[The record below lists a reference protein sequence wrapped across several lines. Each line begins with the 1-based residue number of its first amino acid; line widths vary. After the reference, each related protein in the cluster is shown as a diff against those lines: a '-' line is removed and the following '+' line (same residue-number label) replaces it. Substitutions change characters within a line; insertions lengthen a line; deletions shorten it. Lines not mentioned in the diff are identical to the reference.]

1 MCRPFRPRL
10 VASVL
15 SLFVSAAALAQAP
28 AQPAPPG
35 PNRNQPADV
44 AAPKIGE
51 DGQPQKGFTDRHTQ
65 FVQRAKQGNVNV
77 LFLGDS
83 ITAGWNGAGR
93 EVWRDKIEPLKPANF
108 GIGGDR
114 TQHVLWRIT
123 NGELDGIS
131 PKLAVLMIGTNNSG
145 DNTAEQIAAGVEKI
159 VRTLREKL
167 PQTKVLVLGIFPRGD
182 GPQDPKRLKVFQ
194 ANEIVARLA
203 DGKNIHYLDIGKA
216 FLTPD
221 GLLTKEVSNDTVH
234 LTGKGYQI
242 WADAMLPKV
251 KELMGPE

>member
-1 MCRPFRPRL
+1 MPRL
-10 VASVL
+10 GPAL
-15 SLFVSAAALAQAP
+15 RAAAFACFLFVGPVVIAQQAP
-28 AQPAPPG
+28 AQPAPARPAQPAAPN
-35 PNRNQPADV
+35 PNRHQPADV

-51 DGQPQKGFTDRHTQ
+51 DGQPQKGFMDRHEQ
-65 FVQRAKQGNVNV
+65 FVQRARQGNVDV

-145 DNTAEQIAAGVEKI
+145 DHSAEQIATGVEKI

-167 PQTKVLVLGIFPRGD
+167 PQTKVLVLGIFPRG
-182 GPQDPKRLKVFQ
+182 
-194 ANEIVARLA
+194 
-203 DGKNIHYLDIGKA
+203 
-216 FLTPD
+216 
-221 GLLTKEVSNDTVH
+221 
-234 LTGKGYQI
+234 
-242 WADAMLPKV
+242 
-251 KELMGPE
+251 